1 MAADKAE
8 DEVTAGFLVIGDE
21 ILSGRTKDKNIGF
34 LADYLTAIGIDLCE
48 VRIVPDVTERIVEAS
63 TRCAPRY
70 TYVFTS
76 GGIGPTHDDI
86 TADSIAEAFG
96 VGIDVDPRARAILEA
111 HFPTGQLNPARLR
124 MARIPDGADLIE
136 NAVSKAP
143 GFRIE
148 NVHVMAGVPSIMQAM
163 LDAIAPTLKTGRKM
177 LSRTIDADLPESRVA
192 ERLRDIQDAFPKNA
206 DRFLSADDR
215 RTFHHPDRRPLAGR
229 SHYEPGSRCR
239 GGRGPQGSRAIVEGK
254 PMESNQQNKAFP
266 VSWDM
271 FHRDARALAWRL
283 SGQGDWKAIV
293 CITVAAW
300 YRRPSSPANS
310 ASAPSKPCAS
320 PRITTTKTRANSR

>member
-21 ILSGRTKDKNIGF
+21 ILSGRTKDKNVGF

-48 VRIVPDVTERIVEAS
+48 VRIVPDVTERIVEAVNAL
-63 TRCAPRY
+63 RARY

-111 HFPTGQLNPARLR
+111 HFPPGQLNPARLR

-143 GFRIE
+143 GFRIG

-192 ERLRDIQDAFPKNA
+192 ERLRDIQDEFPETLIGSYPRTTDGRFTTQIVVRSRDEAIMNRAA
-206 DRFLSADDR
+206 DAVADAVR
-215 RTFHHPDRRPLAGR
+215 
-229 SHYEPGSRCR
+229 
-239 GGRGPQGSRAIVEGK
+239 
-254 PMESNQQNKAFP
+254 KA
-266 VSWDM
+266 
-271 FHRDARALAWRL
+271 L
-283 SGQGDWKAIV
+283 GQ
-293 CITVAAW
+293 
-300 YRRPSSPANS
+300 
-310 ASAPSKPCAS
+310 
-320 PRITTTKTRANSR
+320 

>member
-48 VRIVPDVTERIVEAS
+48 VRIVPDVTARIVEAVNALRS
-63 TRCAPRY
+63 QY

-96 VGIDVDPRARAILEA
+96 VGIDVDPRAKEILEA
-111 HFPTGQLNPARLR
+111 HFPPGQLTPARLR
-124 MARIPDGADLIE
+124 MARIPDGADLIH
-136 NAVSKAP
+136 NSVSKAP
-143 GFRIE
+143 GFRIG

-177 LSRTIDADLPESRVA
+177 LSRTVDANLPESRIA
-192 ERLRDIQDAFPKNA
+192 ERLRDIQNEFPETLIGSYPRTTDGRFTTQIVVRSRDEAVMNRAADAVA
-206 DRFLSADDR
+206 DAVREA
-215 RTFHHPDRRPLAGR
+215 AG
-229 SHYEPGSRCR
+229 
-239 GGRGPQGSRAIVEGK
+239 Q
-254 PMESNQQNKAFP
+254 
-266 VSWDM
+266 
-271 FHRDARALAWRL
+271 
-283 SGQGDWKAIV
+283 
-293 CITVAAW
+293 
-300 YRRPSSPANS
+300 
-310 ASAPSKPCAS
+310 
-320 PRITTTKTRANSR
+320 

>member
-1 MAADKAE
+1 MTADKAE
-8 DEVTAGFLVIGDE
+8 EEVTAGFVVIGDE

-48 VRIVPDVTERIVEAS
+48 VRIVPDVTERIVEAVNALRS
-63 TRCAPRY
+63 RY

-96 VGIDVDPRARAILEA
+96 VGIDVDPRAKAILEA
-111 HFPTGQLNPARLR
+111 HFPAGQLTPARLR
-124 MARIPDGADLIE
+124 MARIPDGADLIA

-177 LSRTIDADLPESRVA
+177 LSRTVDADLPESRIA
-192 ERLRDIQDAFPKNA
+192 ERLRDIQNAFPETLIGSYPRATDGRFTTQIVVRSRDETVMNRAA
-206 DRFLSADDR
+206 DAVADAVR
-215 RTFHHPDRRPLAGR
+215 EAAG
-229 SHYEPGSRCR
+229 
-239 GGRGPQGSRAIVEGK
+239 Q
-254 PMESNQQNKAFP
+254 
-266 VSWDM
+266 
-271 FHRDARALAWRL
+271 
-283 SGQGDWKAIV
+283 
-293 CITVAAW
+293 
-300 YRRPSSPANS
+300 
-310 ASAPSKPCAS
+310 
-320 PRITTTKTRANSR
+320 